1 MGRYYYGDIE
11 GKFWFGIQSSTDA
24 SFFGADHYEI
34 LRKKCGC
41 EVKSGCDC
49 SDVDHECISDCD
61 SDCSIEK
68 DENTVKQDED
78 NDIAYD
84 FEEEHIPLVKTGIE
98 RCEKEIYTYKERLD
112 TFFEQ
117 NDSYTDE
124 GLCNFIGC
132 SKDEIRDILMWYA
145 RLRLGKKI
153 LLCLEE
159 NRKCHFACDS

>member
-11 GKFWFGIQSSTDA
+11 GKFWFGVQSSADA
-24 SFFGADHYEI
+24 SFFGVEEYEI
-34 LRKKCGC
+34 LRRKCGC
-41 EVKSGCDC
+41 EVKSECNC
-49 SDVDHECISDCD
+49 SDVDHECNSDCE

-68 DENTVKQDED
+68 DENTIRDED
-78 NDIAYD
+78 NDLAYD

-98 RCEKEIYTYKERLD
+98 KCEKELYNYKERLD

-117 NDSYTDE
+117 NKFYTDE
-124 GLCNFIGC
+124 GVCNVIGC
-132 SKDEIRDILMWYA
+132 SIEKLHDILMWYA

-159 NRKCHFACDS
+159 NGKCHFACER